1 MLVIDSE
8 QAARNHLLNTRERN
22 RERLHNAQRDAE
34 WKDAHAKDLI
44 GPLEA
49 CLGKPIH
56 HMELMRRLQKCN
68 PKLYFELSRTTGRF
82 GIYLKD
88 GTCRGTPDC
97 PGVRYLSMTI
107 ARGINPEF
115 SPRVIREDKTLAS
128 VEQGYRSVLA
138 RLIRQGYITEAQA
151 FKHFGPPRRDSK
163 RWQLAI
169 T

>member
-8 QAARNHLLNTRERN
+8 QAARNYLLGTRERN
-22 RERLHNAQRDAE
+22 RERLRNAQRDAE
-34 WKDAHAKDLI
+34 WKDAHAKNLM

-49 CLGKPIH
+49 CLGKPLH

-68 PKLYFELSRTTGRF
+68 PKLYFELSKTTGRF

-88 GTCRGTPDC
+88 GASRGTFEC

-107 ARGINPEF
+107 ARGMCTEF
-115 SPRVIREDKTLAS
+115 TPPVIREDKTLAS
-128 VEQGYRSVLA
+128 VEHGYRSVLS
-138 RLIRQGYITEAQA
+138 RLIRQGYITEPQA
-151 FKHFGPPRRDSK
+151 FKYFGPPSRDSE
-163 RWQLAI
+163 RWQLSI